1 MDLPP
6 PAGVP
11 REQVPG
17 PDASVRRAR
26 PADTDAIGA
35 VQADTW
41 RASYAGI
48 LPQATLDA
56 LEPEQLAA
64 AWRSAL
70 TDPPTPRHALLV
82 ALAGSQVVGFAA
94 VGPADPEEE
103 GVGEIAAFVLAA
115 EARGQGHG
123 SRLLNAAADVLREN
137 GFDHVVVWV
146 LDGDED
152 RAAFLTGAG
161 FVADGARRS
170 LEVPGAPEGQLR
182 EQRLVA
188 ALSRPA

>member
-6 PAGVP
+6 PARAP
-11 REQVPG
+11 HEQVPG

-26 PADTDAIGA
+26 PADTDAIGE
-35 VQADTW
+35 VQAATW
-41 RASYAGI
+41 RASYAGV
-48 LPQATLDA
+48 LPGPTLDA
-56 LEPEQLAA
+56 LDPEQLAA

-70 TDPPTPRHALLV
+70 SDPPTPRHALLV
-82 ALAGSQVVGFAA
+82 ALAGADVVGFAA
-94 VGPADPEEE
+94 VGPAEPVEE
-103 GVGEIAAFVLAA
+103 GIGEITALVLTA

-152 RAAFLTGAG
+152 RAAFLIGAG

-170 LEVPGAPEGQLR
+170 LEVPGAPDGHLH